1 MPTRASMSMARSRA
15 TFLFVPGWCTRYAS
29 TICDPTVKYGC
40 MALSGSWK
48 IMAILPPRSF
58 RTCSSVAV
66 TSSWSSSQISPV
78 TLALLRARC
87 RPSIASEVTLLPEPD
102 SPTMPSV
109 LPFSSE
115 KVEPLTAWT
124 MPSSVSNRTL
134 RSLTSRNGR
143 GVTWPMDNGSPSA
156 QPHARVD
163 DAVQQVDD
171 QVHED
176 DEERGKQGDTE
187 DHRQVIGADAV
198 QRQLAQTVQVVDGL
212 GEDRPAEQRAEVE
225 AEDGDQRGQ
234 AGAQAVLGDDGAL
247 TQ

>member
-15 TFLFVPGWCTRYAS
+15 TFLFTPGWWTWYAS

-48 IMAILPPRSF
+48 IIAILPPRSL

-78 TLALLRARC
+78 TLALLRVRC
-87 RPSIASEVTLLPEPD
+87 RPSSASDVTLLPEPD

-109 LPFSSE
+109 WPFSSE
-115 KVEPLTAWT
+115 KVEPVTAWT

-143 GVTWPMDNGSPSA
+143 GAGEAIVNVVSSA

-171 QVHED
+171 QVHDD
-176 DEERGKQGDTE
+176 DEAGGEQGHAQ
-187 DHRQVIGADAV
+187 DHRQVAGANRAEREV
-198 QRQLAQTVQVVDGL
+198 AEAAQVVDRL
-212 GEDRPAEQRAEVE
+212 GEDGAAEECAEVQ
-225 AEDGDQRGQ
+225 AEDGGQ
-234 AGAQAVLGDDGAL
+234 GG
-247 TQ
+247 